1 MTEDFLQYV
10 WQFQQFDKSNLLSKE
25 NHNLSIL
32 KVGQK
37 NFDAG
42 PDFSNARIMFDG
54 VEWAGQVE
62 IHCNSS
68 EWINHKHQSDLS
80 YDNVILHVVW
90 NHNEVIRRVNG
101 SIVPTLEL
109 KNIVFEDTLNNY
121 RNLVLNKKDI
131 PCDTFF
137 KEFSEISKLS
147 MLDKALA
154 NRLERKA
161 NEINA
166 ILIKNKQD
174 WEETSYQILARNF
187 GFKLNS
193 EVFLRLAEVLPL
205 KIIKKHQGNLFQIEA
220 LCFGQAG
227 FLNDSVDDYS
237 KKLEAEYNY
246 LANKYGLQSLS
257 ISKHQWKYLRTRPSN
272 FPSIRL
278 HQFASII
285 NNSRSFFLDFVLN
298 AQKEN
303 IIKLLQILPSKY
315 WQTHYDFDKKSK
327 VLLKGLGTSSIEN
340 VIINT
345 TVSLLAAY
353 SFSTGLPE
361 YFERAIEILGKLKPE
376 KNTITE
382 KWENLGLKI
391 KSSFDSQ
398 AVIEQYNEF
407 CTKKRCM
414 ECSLGSSIL
423 KSISN
428 RNY

>member
-109 KNIVFEDTLNNY
+109 KNIVFENTLNNY

-327 VLLKGLGTSSIEN
+327 VLLKGIGISSIEN

>member
-25 NHNLSIL
+25 NHNLNIL

-68 EWINHKHQSDLS
+68 EWINHKHQNDLS

-90 NHNEVIRRVNG
+90 HHNEVITRDNG

-109 KNIVFEDTLNNY
+109 KNIVFENTINNY

-131 PCDTFF
+131 ACDTFF
-137 KEFSEISKLS
+137 KDCSEISKLS

-161 NEINA
+161 NEINS
-166 ILIKNKQD
+166 ILIRNKQD

-237 KKLEAEYNY
+237 RKLETEYTY
-246 LANKYGLQSLS
+246 LANKYGLQSLTM
-257 ISKHQWKYLRTRPSN
+257 SKHQWKYLRTRPSN

-285 NNSRSFFLDFVLN
+285 NSTRSFFLDFVLN
-298 AQKEN
+298 ARKEN
-303 IIKLLQILPSKY
+303 IIKLLHILPSKY

-327 VLLKGLGTSSIEN
+327 VLLKGLGNSSIEN

-353 SFSTGLPE
+353 SFSTGLQE
-361 YFERAIEILGKLKPE
+361 YFERAVEILGELKSE

-407 CTKKRCM
+407 CSKKRCL
-414 ECSLGSSIL
+414 ECSIGSTIL
-423 KSISN
+423 KRDIIRSF
-428 RNY
+428 

>member
-1 MTEDFLQYV
+1 MTEDFLHYV
-10 WQFQQFDKSNLLSKE
+10 WQFQQFDKSNLLSEE

-32 KVGQK
+32 NVGQK

-62 IHCNSS
+62 IHWNSS
-68 EWINHKHQSDLS
+68 EWLNHKHQNDLS

-90 NHNEVIRRVNG
+90 NHDVVIRRVNG

-109 KNIVFEDTLNNY
+109 RNIIFENTFNNY
-121 RNLVLNKKDI
+121 RNLSSNKKDI
-131 PCDTFF
+131 ACDIFF
-137 KEFSEISKLS
+137 KDCSEISKLS

-154 NRLERKA
+154 SRLERKA
-161 NEINA
+161 DEINSV
-166 ILIKNKQD
+166 LIKNKQD

-227 FLNDSVDDYS
+227 LLEHSVDDYS
-237 KKLEAEYNY
+237 KKLAKEYNY
-246 LANKYGLQSLS
+246 LGNKYGLQSLKM
-257 ISKHQWKYLRTRPSN
+257 SKHQWKYLRTRPSN

-278 HQFASII
+278 QQFASVI
-285 NNSRSFFLDFVLN
+285 NCSRSFFLDFVLN
-298 AQKEN
+298 AQKGN
-303 IIKLLQILPSKY
+303 IIKILQILPSKY

-327 VLLKGLGTSSIEN
+327 VLLKGIGNSSIDN
-340 VIINT
+340 ILINT
-345 TVSLLAAY
+345 TVSLLVTY
-353 SFSTGLPE
+353 SFTTGLPE
-361 YFERAIEILGKLKPE
+361 YFERAVKILEELKPE
-376 KNTITE
+376 KNTIIK

-407 CTKKRCM
+407 CLKKRCLQ
-414 ECSLGSSIL
+414 CSIGSSIL
-423 KSISN
+423 K
-428 RNY
+428 RG

>member
-1 MTEDFLQYV
+1 MQAAEAAVYFSR
-10 WQFQQFDKSNLLSKE
+10 SNGRWSQT
-25 NHNLSIL
+25 NTWSTT
-32 KVGQK
+32 GY
-37 NFDAG
+37 AG
-42 PDFSNARIMFDG
+42 PAAASTPGSAPGDVVMISGYKINIDATPANAILSLTISQNNNTGNDTEFDIKG
-54 VEWAGQVE
+54 GTTV
-62 IHCNSS
+62 
-68 EWINHKHQSDLS
+68 LT
-80 YDNVILHVVW
+80 
-90 NHNEVIRRVNG
+90 VNG
-101 SIVPTLEL
+101 
-109 KNIVFEDTLNNY
+109 
-121 RNLVLNKKDI
+121 
-131 PCDTFF
+131 
-137 KEFSEISKLS
+137 LS

-161 NEINA
+161 NEINS
-166 ILIKNKQD
+166 ILIRNKQD

-237 KKLEAEYNY
+237 RKLETEYTY
-246 LANKYGLQSLS
+246 LANKYGLQSLTM
-257 ISKHQWKYLRTRPSN
+257 SKHQWKYLRTRPSN

-285 NNSRSFFLDFVLN
+285 NSTRSFFLDFVLN
-298 AQKEN
+298 ARKEN
-303 IIKLLQILPSKY
+303 IIKLLHILPSKY

-327 VLLKGLGTSSIEN
+327 VLLKGLGNSSIEN

-353 SFSTGLPE
+353 SFSTGLQE
-361 YFERAIEILGKLKPE
+361 YFERAVEILGELKSE

-398 AVIEQYNEF
+398 AVIEQYNEY
-407 CTKKRCM
+407 CSKKRCL
-414 ECSLGSSIL
+414 ECSIGSTIL
-423 KSISN
+423 KRDIIRSF
-428 RNY
+428 

>member
-246 LANKYGLQSLS
+246 LANKYGFQSLS